1 MKTLDA
7 KQDRMNSMKIVS
19 DEKNRCGK
27 PYFSGPAFF
36 FFFLRLKY
44 SGSALRVNGL
54 IVFVGFIN

>member
-36 FFFLRLKY
+36 FFLK
-44 SGSALRVNGL
+44 SKV
-54 IVFVGFIN
+54 

>member
-1 MKTLDA
+1 MGEKSRILVEMKTLDG

-36 FFFLRLKY
+36 FLKIK
-44 SGSALRVNGL
+44 V
-54 IVFVGFIN
+54 